1 MKVKKLAGKSFNNLK
16 ELENYIMSK
25 INESLKHDVAPI
37 VKDEIESSVLEM
49 LNEYDPI
56 YYNRRSSS
64 NSLGSGG
71 LADKNTITSEV
82 SNGTLSVTPQADFNY
97 DFAENHGFPSI
108 YGNVDYNK
116 SLVSNIIGGY
126 GDKSHPWNRPRD
138 FVEDTRKNLR
148 RNKNHVESM
157 KDGLRAKG
165 IEVL

>member
-1 MKVKKLAGKSFNNLK
+1 MASKTFKNLK
-16 ELENYIMSK
+16 EVENYIIQQANK
-25 INESLKHDVAPI
+25 VLETHVAPT
-37 VKDEIESSVLEM
+37 VKDEIESSVIEM
-49 LNEYDPI
+49 QDKYDPT
-56 YYNRRSSS
+56 YYIRRSSS
-64 NSLGSGG
+64 NSLNSGG
-71 LADKNTITSEV
+71 LADKNTMHHNLISSGVLE
-82 SNGTLSVTPQADFNY
+82 VTPQADFNY

-138 FVEDTRKNLR
+138 FVEDTRENLR